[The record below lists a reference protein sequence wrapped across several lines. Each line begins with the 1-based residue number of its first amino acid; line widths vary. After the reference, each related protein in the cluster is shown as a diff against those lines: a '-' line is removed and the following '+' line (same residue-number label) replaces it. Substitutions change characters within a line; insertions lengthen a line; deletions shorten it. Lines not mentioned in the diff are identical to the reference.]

1 MAALPYPS
9 ATDTLRETSDHGFGP
24 DLAGKASG
32 LLSLLR
38 ARKLDRTLT
47 SVMPAQPPAMA
58 PFPSAAIN
66 QGLGGGMPRGQ
77 LSEIVGPQSSGRTSL
92 AWAALAAAT
101 SRGEWAALVDT
112 FDRFDPEAGAAAGIA
127 LPQVLWVRGQALSK
141 TASAVDPDWV
151 PGVRGV
157 SGPGTLLER
166 TVDRAIKALNLIV
179 QSGVCTMVVLD
190 LIDVSAVGLS
200 RIPRSTW
207 LRIQRII
214 EGSDTAVVLLA
225 AIPVARSAGG
235 LSIALGAAPPD
246 TVGVTGTRV
255 QWKGT
260 HDRSRRLGGL
270 ATGLR
275 AGSSRG
281 LVGQLPLV
289 VG

>member
-1 MAALPYPS
+1 M
-9 ATDTLRETSDHGFGP
+9 
-24 DLAGKASG
+24 
-32 LLSLLR
+32 
-38 ARKLDRTLT
+38 
-47 SVMPAQPPAMA
+47 
-58 PFPSAAIN
+58 
-66 QGLGGGMPRGQ
+66 
-77 LSEIVGPQSSGRTSL
+77 
-92 AWAALAAAT
+92 
-101 SRGEWAALVDT
+101 
-112 FDRFDPEAGAAAGIA
+112 
-127 LPQVLWVRGQALSK
+127 RGQALSK
-141 TASAVDPDWV
+141 TASAVDPAWV

-166 TVDRAIKALNLIV
+166 TIDRAIKALNLIV

-225 AIPVARSAGG
+225 SMPVSRSAGG
-235 LSIALGAAPPD
+235 LSIALGATPPD
-246 TVGVTGTRV
+246 AGVAGTRV

-275 AGSSRG
+275 AASSRG